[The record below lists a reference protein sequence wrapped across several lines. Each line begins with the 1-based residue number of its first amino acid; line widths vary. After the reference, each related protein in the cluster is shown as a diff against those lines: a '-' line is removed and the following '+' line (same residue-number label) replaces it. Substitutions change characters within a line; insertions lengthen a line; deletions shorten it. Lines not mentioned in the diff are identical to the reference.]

1 MAPVDTVSVNRT
13 QWKYRSIMAD
23 PDVPPELAAL
33 HAAITEFIRERRE
46 WPPERHEQAQR
57 DIAAVQVLL
66 ERAASELGVTLITTD
81 EINKP
86 DKPSLQ

>member
-1 MAPVDTVSVNRT
+1 MAH
-13 QWKYRSIMAD
+13 

-33 HAAITEFIRERRE
+33 HAAIAEFIRERRE

-57 DIAAVQVLL
+57 DIAAVQALL
-66 ERAASELGVTLITTD
+66 QQAAAQLGLKLITTGAAK
-81 EINKP
+81 NP